1 MIQLIALDIDGTIV
15 DSKGVLH
22 SPIIEATDASAK
34 AGIKLVICSGRP
46 FESVES
52 FAKALEVK
60 DYIICLNGCEL
71 RSLETRA
78 VLEAVC
84 LPGALA
90 VDIFRRL
97 EQESPLLSANIYLQ
111 DRILYFGKNNV
122 EKIFHKTC
130 RIEEATMQQLLQY
143 AEKDEIRKIELC
155 NVKYSSA
162 AFRDSLISTQG
173 ISLFGSW
180 EHSIECVSHYADKGI
195 MLQKLTELLNISRE
209 QVMAVGDYNN
219 DLGMIRFA
227 GVGVAMGNALPELK
241 AVARYITEDCD
252 HNGAAKAIRR
262 YLMGMKPGSENGLDI
277 V

>member
-52 FAKALEVK
+52 FAKALGVK

-97 EQESPLLSANIYLQ
+97 APKCKYLFTRSHFILRKKQRRKNI
-111 DRILYFGKNNV
+111 
-122 EKIFHKTC
+122 
-130 RIEEATMQQLLQY
+130 
-143 AEKDEIRKIELC
+143 
-155 NVKYSSA
+155 
-162 AFRDSLISTQG
+162 
-173 ISLFGSW
+173 
-180 EHSIECVSHYADKGI
+180 
-195 MLQKLTELLNISRE
+195 
-209 QVMAVGDYNN
+209 
-219 DLGMIRFA
+219 
-227 GVGVAMGNALPELK
+227 P
-241 AVARYITEDCD
+241 
-252 HNGAAKAIRR
+252 
-262 YLMGMKPGSENGLDI
+262 
-277 V
+277 